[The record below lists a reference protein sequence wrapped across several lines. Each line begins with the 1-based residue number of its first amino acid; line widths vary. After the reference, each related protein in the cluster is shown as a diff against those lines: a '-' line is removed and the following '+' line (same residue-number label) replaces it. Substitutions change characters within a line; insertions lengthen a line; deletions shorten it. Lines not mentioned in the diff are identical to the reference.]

1 MLEQNKSPRMQLL
14 AITLWQKSKALST
27 CLAQRWLMCELLACP
42 SFKIK
47 YVRLRLLLLC
57 DDTGSESRFSEKAA
71 RCQAAGTGGAPAWKE
86 FLSEPK
92 FWCSGLPG
100 TSEGKPVDFLCGKC
114 LPVLFFPLLAAF
126 WSCYCWYPSYGASS
140 DDLTAQ

>member
-1 MLEQNKSPRMQLL
+1 MQLL
-14 AITLWQKSKALST
+14 AITLWQKSKALSM

-100 TSEGKPVDFLCGKC
+100 TSEGKPVDFLRGKC
-114 LPVLFFPLLAAF
+114 LPVLFFPIACCLLELLLLV
-126 WSCYCWYPSYGASS
+126 SVLRCQ
-140 DDLTAQ
+140 LR